1 MAIEA
6 GSSLGWHKIIGL
18 DGMFFGMDQ
27 FGLSASAEVLYNHF
41 GLAPEKIV
49 KSIITHPYF
58 KWLLGGESPKF
69 RLFPFGNSSLKLLNL
84 YNFSAKAYF
93 YK

>member
-1 MAIEA
+1 MFENLNQRGQGYLKELVSDAKLKVAIEA

-58 KWLLGGESPKF
+58 K
-69 RLFPFGNSSLKLLNL
+69 
-84 YNFSAKAYF
+84 
-93 YK
+93 